1 MRTLMASHV
10 GLDSQVKVE
19 VKVEVKVRELGE
31 GARESRVGPV
41 VLAWLGMWL
50 AR

>member
-10 GLDSQVKVE
+10 GLDSQ